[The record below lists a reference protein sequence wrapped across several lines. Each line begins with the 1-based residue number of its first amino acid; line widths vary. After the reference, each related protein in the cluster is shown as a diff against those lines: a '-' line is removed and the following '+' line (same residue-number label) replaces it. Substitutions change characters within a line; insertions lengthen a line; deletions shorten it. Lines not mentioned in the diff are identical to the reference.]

1 MEVFQMP
8 VRRVLLTL
16 VLLFPMALMAL
27 TPTGA
32 EEKIRQLLEK
42 SVKRNKHVH
51 LGLLLVHSDKLD
63 IHWKYA
69 AGEVEDMNSRY
80 HIASIGKIFTATLIS
95 QLVEQGILQFD
106 TPIAT
111 ILPDTI
117 LDDLFVYEG
126 TDYRNAV
133 HVRHLLNHTSGV
145 ADWFEDKPKDGP
157 SFLQQA
163 LDHPQRVRTPDDALL
178 FTRKQLQAI
187 AQPGGKFHYS
197 DTGYHLLGKII
208 EIVTGDSL
216 HQVLHQQIF
225 EPLEMRQS
233 QMLFYSEPA
242 DSAATDMLH
251 AWLGDVEVS
260 SHKWLKADW
269 AGGGVV
275 TNTEDLLK
283 YMRALVNYELVSKQ
297 TLTAWQD
304 IARFSYGIDYGYGI
318 VLLNFHKFSPF
329 YSKDLNVWGNWGSIA
344 TFMFYNPKHD
354 IYIIGAFN
362 QSRYI
367 RKIVSFLMRVMRIV
381 DRAVV

>member
-187 AQPGGKFHYS
+187 AHF
-197 DTGYHLLGKII
+197 
-208 EIVTGDSL
+208 
-216 HQVLHQQIF
+216 
-225 EPLEMRQS
+225 
-233 QMLFYSEPA
+233 
-242 DSAATDMLH
+242 
-251 AWLGDVEVS
+251 
-260 SHKWLKADW
+260 
-269 AGGGVV
+269 
-275 TNTEDLLK
+275 
-283 YMRALVNYELVSKQ
+283 
-297 TLTAWQD
+297 
-304 IARFSYGIDYGYGI
+304 
-318 VLLNFHKFSPF
+318 
-329 YSKDLNVWGNWGSIA
+329 
-344 TFMFYNPKHD
+344 
-354 IYIIGAFN
+354 
-362 QSRYI
+362 
-367 RKIVSFLMRVMRIV
+367 
-381 DRAVV
+381 